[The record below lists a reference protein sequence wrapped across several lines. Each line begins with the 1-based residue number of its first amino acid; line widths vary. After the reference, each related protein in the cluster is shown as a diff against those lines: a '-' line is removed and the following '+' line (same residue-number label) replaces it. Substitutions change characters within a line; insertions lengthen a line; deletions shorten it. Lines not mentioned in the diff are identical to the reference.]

1 MNTQAVIESKLR
13 DGLTPLYVAVD
24 NESHMHNVADNSE
37 THFKLVVVSEVFAG
51 LGAVQRHQRIYQLLA
66 AELQAGV
73 HALAIHTYTPNE
85 WSRHEQSPDSPECAG
100 SD

>member
-13 DGLTPLYVAVD
+13 DGLTPLYIAVE
-24 NESHMHNVADNSE
+24 NESHMHNVPDNSE

-51 LGAVQRHQRIYQLLA
+51 LKAVQRHQRIYKLLA
-66 AELQAGV
+66 EELQAGV

-85 WSRHEQSPDSPECAG
+85 WSTREQTQDSPQCLG
-100 SD
+100 GD